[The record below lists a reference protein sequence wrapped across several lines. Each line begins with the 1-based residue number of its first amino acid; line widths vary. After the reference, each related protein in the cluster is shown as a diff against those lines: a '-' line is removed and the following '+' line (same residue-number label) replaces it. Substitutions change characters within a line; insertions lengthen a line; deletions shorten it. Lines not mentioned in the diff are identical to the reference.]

1 MPAGAPLF
9 MGHEERFDVNYFE
22 FYPGD
27 YLRDTTRLTLAEHGA
42 YLRLMLAY
50 YSDEQPLP
58 AEKDE
63 LFRIVCAQNSAEKQA
78 VLKVANLF
86 FPVTRDGN
94 RHNARADQEI
104 AKCGTRMDAK
114 GDRKST
120 EAERQ
125 QRYRDRRA
133 DMFTALSRVGIV
145 PAYNISTDE
154 LTKLVTQNVTSQTVT
169 NVTPSRPSHT
179 ATRPQTPDPTIQKQ
193 DQELFSE
200 TSQPPLRHRFDDF
213 WAVYPVKKGKSSAEA
228 KWKARKLDAIA
239 DLIIADVQKRLTQD
253 QDWVDGYIP
262 HGSTYVNGKG
272 WEDGMKPLRIQ
283 PASTAQAEAP
293 KPRQYFTAPKLD
305 GSDPGTVNGKP
316 ADKTKT
322 DQIIRDLGR
331 KLRIPS

>member
-1 MPAGAPLF
+1 MVRGDRAI
-9 MGHEERFDVNYFE
+9 NYFE

-58 AEKDE
+58 AEKEE

-114 GDRKST
+114 GDRKSS

-145 PAYNISTDE
+145 PPYNISTDE
-154 LTKLVTQNVTSQTVT
+154 LTKLVTQNVTLQTVT
-169 NVTPSRPSHT
+169 NVTPSRPSQT
-179 ATRPQTPDPTIQKQ
+179 ATRPQTPDPIYNQEQ
-193 DQELFSE
+193 DQELFSK
-200 TSQPPLRHRFDDF
+200 TAHPPLRDRFAEF
-213 WAVYPVKKGKSSAEA
+213 WSVYPVKKGKAAAE
-228 KWKARKLDAIA
+228 KTWKSRKLDAIA
-239 DLIIADVQKRLTQD
+239 DRIIADVHKRRAEDRQ
-253 QDWVDGYIP
+253 WIEGYIP

-272 WEDGMKPLRIQ
+272 WEDAIEPIVVRRTNGNSQPSKTLGAIYELQSMKSHEEPKTIQ
-283 PASTAQAEAP
+283 RLASERDHRRDHEADD
-293 KPRQYFTAPKLD
+293 A
-305 GSDPGTVNGKP
+305 
-316 ADKTKT
+316 
-322 DQIIRDLGR
+322 
-331 KLRIPS
+331 